1 MAEKELMHWLM
12 TTVFP
17 IALSVSTLYISTKNN
32 TANLEHR
39 LTELE
44 AINKSQEK
52 TIDAHTSRLD
62 KHDEEQKTMQG
73 MIEQIKN
80 LSENVGELKAD
91 LKEIKER
98 I

>member
-17 IALSVSTLYISTKNN
+17 IALSTAGFYITAKNN

-52 TIDAHTSRLD
+52 LLDMHSSRLD
-62 KHDEEQKTMQG
+62 KHDEEQKMMLG

-80 LSENVGELKAD
+80 LSENVSELKAD